1 MRSIFRILSQD
12 GKRISLSLLLNYIK
26 DFLSESSPIC
36 ISFLKTLGIHFEAL
50 ILLQIGEK
58 WVKALWWYGRSE
70 GRKKVW
76 DDQTLL
82 QQELLRILLGFLPVP
97 PPTVLSPYTCFF
109 FLKFLLLLLT
119 ELLRA
124 QYEAWE
130 FSLWSIHRLLV
141 THTEGICVGV
151 QVTPLMYFIFLL
163 FIISSLLLL
172 FYHLLI
178 LFSFLI
184 KIKLGKIRLYH
195 S

>member
-1 MRSIFRILSQD
+1 MGSA
-12 GKRISLSLLLNYIK
+12 SLSVTELHQESCI
-26 DFLSESSPIC
+26 SESSPIC

-70 GRKKVW
+70 GERRRCAW
-76 DDQTLL
+76 QTLL
-82 QQELLRILLGFLPVP
+82 QQELLRILLGFLPS
-97 PPTVLSPYTCFF
+97 SPAHAESIYL
-109 FLKFLLLLLT
+109 FLFPKILTIASNRTFLG
-119 ELLRA
+119 A

-130 FSLWSIHRLLV
+130 FSLWNIHRLLV

-151 QVTPLMYFIFLL
+151 QATPLMYFIFLL